1 MALQERYL
9 PNENKRNIKKMYKK
23 YADVMC
29 FKCSY
34 IFFKCCLFEQYI
46 EWIIIGL

>member
-9 PNENKRNIKKMYKK
+9 PNENKWNIKKMYKK

-29 FKCSY
+29 LKCSY
-34 IFFKCCLFEQYI
+34 IFF
-46 EWIIIGL
+46 

>member
-9 PNENKRNIKKMYKK
+9 PNENKRNIKKNIYKK

-29 FKCSY
+29 LKCSY
-34 IFFKCCLFEQYI
+34 IFF
-46 EWIIIGL
+46 